1 MKSYRTIFAGAVSML
16 ALSGCYS
23 SHTIEST
30 HEIKPVEIKPIHI
43 TIDLNVKVD
52 KDLDDFFKDI
62 DKNQTKAAPVAAPA
76 APASVTPAAPDAV
89 QKTDEKAPVAETS
102 TAPVAAPA
110 AVPVPAA
117 PSERVAAIKEKKPA
131 MEARLG
137 SINELK
143 AQGIIGEDN
152 KGFLAFVGSSKEG
165 EDIVKEENAD
175 RAYIYAAIAKKQGAA
190 VDLVSSRRALRLAD
204 RAKAGEYVQDAKG
217 VWVKK

>member
-1 MKSYRTIFAGAVSML
+1 MKRYRTIFAGAVSML

-62 DKNQTKAAPVAAPA
+62 DKNQTKAAPAPA
-76 APASVTPAAPDAV
+76 APAPATPAAPDAV
-89 QKTDEKAPVAETS
+89 QKTDGKAPAAETS
-102 TAPVAAPA
+102 AAPVS
-110 AVPVPAA
+110 AA

-165 EDIVKEENAD
+165 EDIIKEENAD

-190 VDLVSSRRALRLAD
+190 VELVSSRRALRLAD
-204 RAKAGEYVQDAKG
+204 RAKAGEYIQDAKG
-217 VWVKK
+217 VWGKK